1 MNVLF
6 LAEELRVGGAET
18 YFYSLENNINR
29 NDFNF
34 YCMAVDGEQKSKLLY
49 PQNYYSYSF
58 SVLDRYKKVVD
69 ICKLKK
75 IDVIHVNSLRLAFVA
90 AAVKKIIKKLRVI
103 YTRHN
108 ITALEKK
115 SKKIYSRFL
124 NKNIDCI
131 NAICYAEK
139 KYLISIGVNENK
151 IKVIYNGINTDKFEY
166 LPRQNKDKKIYIGI
180 LARVDKVKNH
190 RLFLQIAKLIHNQYP
205 ETYFY
210 IGGDGPDFDN
220 IKQIIVD
227 FDMSAYVEMCGYV
240 NAKEFL
246 PKLDFIYLVSE
257 REVFPISL
265 IEAMATGVIV
275 ISKNL
280 GGIKELTDGTGYLV
294 DGDNPKDYLIAF
306 ENAIE
311 CETLEQKRILAR
323 KKAEDL
329 FSIKN
334 MVSQIENMYLGKE

>member
-1 MNVLF
+1 
-6 LAEELRVGGAET
+6 
-18 YFYSLENNINR
+18 
-29 NDFNF
+29 
-34 YCMAVDGEQKSKLLY
+34 
-49 PQNYYSYSF
+49 
-58 SVLDRYKKVVD
+58 
-69 ICKLKK
+69 
-75 IDVIHVNSLRLAFVA
+75 
-90 AAVKKIIKKLRVI
+90 
-103 YTRHN
+103 
-108 ITALEKK
+108 
-115 SKKIYSRFL
+115 
-124 NKNIDCI
+124 
-131 NAICYAEK
+131 
-139 KYLISIGVNENK
+139 
-151 IKVIYNGINTDKFEY
+151 
-166 LPRQNKDKKIYIGI
+166 
-180 LARVDKVKNH
+180 
-190 RLFLQIAKLIHNQYP
+190 
-205 ETYFY
+205 
-210 IGGDGPDFDN
+210 
-220 IKQIIVD
+220 
-227 FDMSAYVEMCGYV
+227 MSAYVEMCGYV

-294 DGDNPKDYLIAF
+294 DGDNPKDYLTAF

>member
-90 AAVKKIIKKLRVI
+90 AAVKRKIKKLRVI

-124 NKNIDCI
+124 NKSIDCI

-294 DGDNPKDYLIAF
+294 DGDNPKDYLTAF

>member
-1 MNVLF
+1 
-6 LAEELRVGGAET
+6 
-18 YFYSLENNINR
+18 
-29 NDFNF
+29 
-34 YCMAVDGEQKSKLLY
+34 
-49 PQNYYSYSF
+49 
-58 SVLDRYKKVVD
+58 
-69 ICKLKK
+69 
-75 IDVIHVNSLRLAFVA
+75 
-90 AAVKKIIKKLRVI
+90 
-103 YTRHN
+103 
-108 ITALEKK
+108 
-115 SKKIYSRFL
+115 
-124 NKNIDCI
+124 
-131 NAICYAEK
+131 
-139 KYLISIGVNENK
+139 
-151 IKVIYNGINTDKFEY
+151 
-166 LPRQNKDKKIYIGI
+166 
-180 LARVDKVKNH
+180 
-190 RLFLQIAKLIHNQYP
+190 
-205 ETYFY
+205 
-210 IGGDGPDFDN
+210 
-220 IKQIIVD
+220 
-227 FDMSAYVEMCGYV
+227 MSAYVEMCGYV